1 MANVFFRHSFIMVHF
16 SFPVDDISLLT
27 QKVEQEAADFA
38 APPPPKRLKT
48 DEPLPN
54 SSVISLSRFLS
65 TPHKKDLLIKVYI
78 FFCLLKIKF
87 TITNSKM
94 VVCGT
99 YLPKYNMEGVGYMKI
114 IVGDVK

>member
-1 MANVFFRHSFIMVHF
+1 MVHF

-38 APPPPKRLKT
+38 APPAPKRLKL
-48 DEPLPN
+48 DEPLTK

-65 TPHKKDLLIKVYI
+65 TPHKKTKDLLIEVYI
-78 FFCLLKIKF
+78 FFCVLKIKF

-99 YLPKYNMEGVGYMKI
+99 YLPMYDMEGVGYMKI